1 MEDAMIMES
10 AVVIQTFVVTN
21 VTNVAQDMII
31 IQLATNVQMSI
42 TATLIAKSALA
53 RNMPRTMN
61 VMSTLEN
68 VLVLKMLVE
77 MNAMNLVMNSA
88 QIQIQI
94 VLLIQ
99 KMVKSALSQFLIAN
113 VTKMDQRLLYVTRK
127 LVNALVIKM

>member
-1 MEDAMIMES
+1 MIMES

-68 VLVLKMLVE
+68 VLVLKMHVE
-77 MNAMNLVMNSA
+77 MNAMNLVMNSV

-113 VTKMDQRLLYVTRK
+113 VTKMDQRLLYVIRK

>member
-1 MEDAMIMES
+1 MIMES